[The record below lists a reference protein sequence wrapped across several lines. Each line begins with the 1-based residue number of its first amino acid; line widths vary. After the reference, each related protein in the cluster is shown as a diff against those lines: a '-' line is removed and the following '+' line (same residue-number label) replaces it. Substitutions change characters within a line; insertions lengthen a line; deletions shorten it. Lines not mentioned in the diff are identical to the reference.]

1 MRSSRQRGGVNKSCR
16 SGRLAVW
23 LAGWLGL
30 AIGLGALGLGALGL
44 GFSARAAELPLKP
57 EPVGS
62 SVAATSPIPGVAA
75 AEAIS
80 QITGIAISPA
90 LGVASV
96 GVWKYYHTPAS
107 RRAALPWWSQPWF
120 WAPALTLVLLV
131 FFKDAL
137 GPVTPKALKKPLDA
151 LELFENKFSA
161 LIATG
166 AIIPLA
172 WSIFQSVAPAGPT
185 FTGTGAA
192 AVDFGP
198 LMGIFGVPLALV
210 AYTAVFLV
218 SHVIQVM
225 ILMSPFGTVDAVLK
239 AARLFLLSS
248 VAATSLA
255 SPTLGAVWSG
265 VIILACLPLAGW
277 AFRWL
282 TFGHVF
288 AWDLTTF
295 HRLRCLPM
303 ETDNRVFLS
312 QKLGKVPRRTFG
324 TLGRLE
330 SGELVFKY
338 RTWPFLVLRTE
349 RLPEARYAIGRGLL
363 HPELLQL
370 KGSAREEELV
380 EILDF
385 PPRYSGHEVLLG
397 QAYGLREIREVG
409 LRAMWAWIRDRVG
422 GASVAPAREVTPVP
436 VSSM

>member
-1 MRSSRQRGGVNKSCR
+1 M
-16 SGRLAVW
+16 
-23 LAGWLGL
+23 
-30 AIGLGALGLGALGL
+30 
-44 GFSARAAELPLKP
+44 GFGARAAELPGKP
-57 EPVGS
+57 VPVAPSGP
-62 SVAATSPIPGVAA
+62 ATSSLPGVAA

-90 LGVASV
+90 LGIASV
-96 GVWKYYHTPAS
+96 GVWKYYHTPES

-120 WAPALTLVLLV
+120 WAPALALVLLV

-151 LELFENKFSA
+151 LELFENKFSG

-172 WSIFQSVAPAGPT
+172 WSIFQSVAPSGPT

-198 LMGIFGVPLALV
+198 LMGILGVPLAL
-210 AYTAVFLV
+210 AGYIAVFLV

-265 VIILACLPLAGW
+265 VIVLACLPLAGW

-295 HRLRCLPM
+295 HRLRCLPT
-303 ETDNRVFLS
+303 ESDNRVFLS
-312 QKLGKVPRRTFG
+312 RKLGKVPRRTFG
-324 TLGRLE
+324 SLGRLD

-338 RTWPFLVLRTE
+338 RSWPFLGLRTE

-370 KGSAREEELV
+370 KGAAREEEWV

-385 PPRYSGHEVLLG
+385 PPRYAGHEILLG

-409 LRAMWAWIRDRVG
+409 LRAMWAWIRDGLGMG
-422 GASVAPAREVTPVP
+422 GSSAAAAARGPASLPAG
-436 VSSM
+436 SL